1 MEQTKPWFE
10 QTEENGVL
18 VLTMQA
24 PGNNLMTG
32 AFLEAYEKTMEQISQ
47 RTDLKGLV
55 IRGTARH
62 FSVGADVASLAERS
76 AADLESMTSD
86 TDLPPEHIRQKKAFT
101 FLHDLPFPVVS
112 VISGFCIG
120 SGSEIAVNSHIRI
133 CEPTARIGQPE
144 STFGILPGLGGIA
157 RNVEICGLSMAA
169 EMVLT
174 GKLFSAQQA
183 FEMGWADLLA
193 EKKGGLAEALALIA
207 WIVENVEQYNRKKTG
222 FYVAQ
227 YLQSKGVS
235 AG

>member
-47 RTDLKGLV
+47 RIDLKGLV

-120 SGSEIAVNSHIRI
+120 SGRLRS
-133 CEPTARIGQPE
+133 TAIFAFANPQQE
-144 STFGILPGLGGIA
+144 LDS
-157 RNVEICGLSMAA
+157 RNRPLEFFRVWAA
-169 EMVLT
+169 LHAMW
-174 GKLFSAQQA
+174 K
-183 FEMGWADLLA
+183 
-193 EKKGGLAEALALIA
+193 
-207 WIVENVEQYNRKKTG
+207 
-222 FYVAQ
+222 YVDCLWQ
-227 YLQSKGVS
+227 RRWY
-235 AG
+235 